1 MKQIGAA
8 AFTTECRRLWGPE
21 CEVEYRVSKQTKEEE
36 TEMQKKYQQKDGD
49 ISIFKNAEKSK
60 QTDADYNGRLQ
71 LGGTAYAINLWKRQ
85 SKTSGQ
91 QYLGGSI
98 RPKKDGGGKKAADFD
113 EDLEGF

>member
-1 MKQIGAA
+1 MTG
-8 AFTTECRRLWGPE
+8 
-21 CEVEYRVSKQTKEEE
+21 
-36 TEMQKKYQQKDGD
+36 KKYTMKDGD

-60 QTDADYNGRLQ
+60 QTDADYNGTLQ

-98 RPKKDGGGKKAADFD
+98 RPKSEGGAKKAAELNDQLDF
-113 EDLEGF
+113 